1 MSVPKAKRKTKQT
14 KIKSP
19 FEIVRD
25 TNKLNLSVVVRI
37 LYTVFGF
44 RKKRLETFLEAYIS
58 LIQEISDKRSTVRS
72 LSKDTED
79 LTGID
84 TMALLDEVFENR
96 K

>member
-1 MSVPKAKRKTKQT
+1 MSVPKAKRKTKPT
-14 KIKSP
+14 KMKSP
-19 FEIVRD
+19 FELVRD
-25 TNKLNLSVVVRI
+25 TNKLNLSVTVRI

-44 RKKRLETFLEAYIS
+44 RKKRLERFLEAYIS
-58 LIQEISDKRSTVRS
+58 LMQELSDKRSTVRS

>member
-1 MSVPKAKRKTKQT
+1 MSVPKAKKKTKPT
-14 KIKSP
+14 KMRSP
-19 FEIVRD
+19 FELVRD
-25 TNKLNLSVVVRI
+25 TNKLNLSITVRI

-44 RKKRLETFLEAYIS
+44 RKKRLETFMEAYIS
-58 LIQEISDKRSTVRS
+58 LMQELSDKRSTVRS